1 MEAVERREAAIHVPI
16 WAVLLAAFAAMLV
29 VAMLMAQESQL
40 AALGNT
46 LHEFVHDARHFIGV
60 PCH

>member
-1 MEAVERREAAIHVPI
+1 MEAVEQREAAITVPV
-16 WAVLLAAFAAMLV
+16 WAVVLAALAAMGIV
-29 VAMLMAQESQL
+29 TMLMAQTSQL
-40 AALGNT
+40 ASAGNV